1 MGYREKVVSVARS
14 QLSVC
19 EPFGDD
25 KYIKWFNQEMNSK
38 LSMNVAWCAIFS
50 AWCLRQAGVPTST
63 FGTFAQCTV
72 ALSWA
77 KSKKIWYARN
87 TGHRP
92 KPGEL
97 ILFDWDGDGKP
108 DHIGIVVSS
117 TVNNVT
123 TIEGNTKGGATVDGV
138 REKVYSATSRYI
150 KGYIDIQY
158 PDEDNTNTT
167 VVDATS
173 PVKDVQSYLVK
184 TYGRK
189 INVDGIWGPKSKKA
203 MIECVQTETNALTG
217 SKLVID
223 GIWGTKSKSSFPD
236 FSLSSKGNMVYLIQG
251 CLIAKG
257 YSIELDGIF
266 GKDTQ
271 NAVKDFQKKSSIG
284 IDGIVGKSTMS
295 NLLS

>member
-1 MGYREKVVSVARS
+1 MGYREKVVSAARS
-14 QLSVC
+14 QIGIC
-19 EPFGDD
+19 EPSGDD
-25 KYIKWFNQEMNSK
+25 VYLKWFNQATGSTLPMNA
-38 LSMNVAWCAIFS
+38 AWCAAFTT
-50 AWCLRQAGVPTST
+50 WCLRKASVPTSV
-63 FGTFAQCTV
+63 FGNFAQCSV

-77 KSKKIWYARN
+77 KSKKIWYSRV

-97 ILFDWDGDGKP
+97 ILFDWDGDGKA

-150 KGYIDIQY
+150 SGYIDIQY
-158 PDEDNTNTT
+158 PDDNNTD
-167 VVDATS
+167 VEVTS
-173 PVKDVQSYLVK
+173 PIKDVQSYLVK

-189 INVDGIWGPKSKKA
+189 ISVDGAWGPKSKKA
-203 MIECVQTETNALTG
+203 MIECIQTETNALTG
-217 SKLVID
+217 SKLIID

-236 FSLSSKGNMVYLIQG
+236 FSLSSKGKMVYLIQG

-257 YSIELDGIF
+257 YSIAMDGIF
-266 GKDTQ
+266 GKETQ
-271 NAVKDFQKKSSIG
+271 SAVKDFQRKSSISQ
-284 IDGIVGKSTMS
+284 DGIVGKNTMS